1 MVFAQGSAKQ
11 KKTTW
16 VYWVLHSIFFIR
28 AMVQKKLGKKKKKPL
43 KAKKVKHQGQKLGQA
58 AALHGKAWNQWR
70 QHVLHVGPS
79 WLYAVVTLTHALCCR
94 VSEILALQGR
104 DFNFRYKTVRIKP
117 LKRQPEV
124 GF

>member
-1 MVFAQGSAKQ
+1 
-11 KKTTW
+11 
-16 VYWVLHSIFFIR
+16 
-28 AMVQKKLGKKKKKPL
+28 MVQKKLGKKKKPL

-124 GF
+124 GS